1 MVKWKRG
8 ERDGGEWLTGA
19 HIQNIR
25 TFTFQLKQR
34 NTRKRCLLM
43 WVKARKA
50 RKARING
57 G

>member
-8 ERDGGEWLTGA
+8 ERDGGEWLIGA

-25 TFTFQLKQR
+25 TLTFQLKQR

-50 RKARING
+50 RING